1 MGAPPEV
8 LAQARAN
15 AACHDDLAVLPWNL
29 EAVRVFWALSTQW
42 RIVAGMTATRVG
54 LDYTAIRPVLDLL
67 EIPSERWPRVFD
79 SLRVMESA
87 ALAEDRRRSG

>member
-15 AACHDDLAVLPWNL
+15 ASRFQEQLILPCNL

-42 RIVAGMTATRVG
+42 RTVSGFRGVARLA
-54 LDYTAIRPVLDLL
+54 LDYTAIQPVLRFMAIPRQRWA
-67 EIPSERWPRVFD
+67 EIFD
-79 SLRVMESA
+79 ALRIMESA
-87 ALAEDRRRSG
+87 ALSVGR